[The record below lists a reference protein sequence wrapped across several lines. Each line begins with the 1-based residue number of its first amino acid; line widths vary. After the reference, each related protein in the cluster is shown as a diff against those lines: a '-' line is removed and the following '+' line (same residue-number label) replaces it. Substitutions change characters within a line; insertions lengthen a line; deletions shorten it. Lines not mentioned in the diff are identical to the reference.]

1 MVGRVMDMLE
11 RGGVDRFVVVVHPD
25 DSELITFVGGTHWA
39 DRVLLAYQ
47 DERRGMAHALMCA
60 SPLIAATGAEVFTL
74 AACDNIYP
82 EGHVAALVA
91 EHMATGADATLTLMQ
106 VGPEQIPTLAVVV
119 LEGGWVRA
127 IVEKPRPE
135 EAPSS
140 LGVPALYVLS
150 TPALA
155 VLSDVPVSPRGEL
168 EFPDALRLLVED
180 GGRVGG
186 VEVAAR
192 QTLTRPADLLA
203 LTRHFL
209 RHDTSCAVI
218 EVPEGA
224 GAEWPTRIEAG
235 VRLARGCR
243 IGPEV
248 YLEAGCRCDQGA
260 ILRRCVVLRDGVV
273 EAGAVV
279 EDVVLG

>member
-1 MVGRVMDMLE
+1 MIGRVMDMLE
-11 RGGVDRFVVVVHPD
+11 RGGVERFLVVVHPD
-25 DSELITFVGGTHWA
+25 DEELVSFLGGARWA
-39 DRVLLAYQ
+39 SRASLAYQ
-47 DERRGMAHALMCA
+47 RERRGMAHALACA
-60 SPLIAATGAEVFTL
+60 GPLITASGVEDFLL
-74 AACDNIYP
+74 AACDNLYP

-91 EHMATGADATLTLMQ
+91 HHATTGSDATLTLMQ

-135 EAPSS
+135 EAPSN

-150 TPALA
+150 TRTLA
-155 VLSDVPVSPRGEL
+155 YLSGVPVSARGEL
-168 EFPDALRLLVED
+168 EFPDALRLLIED

-186 VEVAAR
+186 IEVAAR
-192 QTLTRPADLLA
+192 QTLTQPADLLA

-209 RHDTSCAVI
+209 WHDTTCAVI
-218 EVPEGA
+218 EVPEGE
-224 GAEWPTRIEAG
+224 GSEWPTRIEAG
-235 VRLARGCR
+235 VRLAPGCR

-248 YLEAGCRCDQGA
+248 YLEAGCRCGA
-260 ILRRCVVLRDGVV
+260 GARLRRCVVLRHAVV